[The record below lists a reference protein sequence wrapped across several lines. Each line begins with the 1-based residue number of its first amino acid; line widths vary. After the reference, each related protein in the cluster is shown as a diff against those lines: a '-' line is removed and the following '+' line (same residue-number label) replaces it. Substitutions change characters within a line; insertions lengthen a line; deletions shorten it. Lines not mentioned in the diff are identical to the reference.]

1 MKSHVRTLAPVLVSL
16 FFVIAGT
23 PRLNAQ
29 IVNGIR
35 ARLDHSFVIGNATL
49 PPGEYTFRMVD
60 NTDLSMMTV
69 TSENDKVTVE
79 FIVRDAT
86 DDHRPDHSELFFRKY
101 GNTEFLSKLFEAGS
115 RSGVEITES
124 SRQEARFAKH
134 AQHAMEHSEEQK

>member
-1 MKSHVRTLAPVLVSL
+1 MKNHLRTLTPVIVSL
-16 FFVIAGT
+16 FFVAAGT
-23 PRLNAQ
+23 QRLNAQ

-35 ARLDHSFVIGNATL
+35 ARLDHSFVIGNTTL
-49 PPGEYTFRMVD
+49 PPGEYNFRMVD
-60 NTDLSMMTV
+60 NTELSMMTV

-86 DDHRPDHSELFFRKY
+86 DDHRPNHSELLFRKY

-115 RSGVEITES
+115 RNGVEITET

-134 AQHAMEHSEEQK
+134 AEHATEHIEEQK